1 MKKIFLA
8 TLVFLFSSSIF
19 AQNIGNNSDCL
30 GDKQLK
36 TAVMPNKS
44 AAVVA
49 GNNIRDNLETLNS
62 IELSKKL
69 NIWRNTYNS
78 TKLKNTSMT
87 IDELYAQNGT
97 VSYQAIV
104 NVRYQYTVRESNK

>member
-19 AQNIGNNSDCL
+19 AQNIGNNSDRL

-36 TAVMPNKS
+36 TAVMQDK
-44 AAVVA
+44 
-49 GNNIRDNLETLNS
+49 
-62 IELSKKL
+62 SKKL

>member
-19 AQNIGNNSDCL
+19 AQNIGNHSDRL

-36 TAVMPNKS
+36 TAVMQDKS

-87 IDELYAQNGT
+87 VSELYAQNGT
-97 VSYQAIV
+97 IGYQAVV
-104 NVRYQYTVRESNK
+104 NVRYQYTIRESNQ